1 MAFKPIPVPGRNV
14 ATAEMRYSIREERG
28 KPRLVI
34 KIAQRLLSQV
44 NPNAKFWRI
53 DTDAESGRGR
63 LTGLVQTDNNPAT
76 RKGTA
81 HSSNAMQFTWHAS
94 DEVCRWFPAKD
105 GGVYPLNNHKITS
118 MGIEFDLPK

>member
-14 ATAEMRYSIREERG
+14 ATAEMRYSIRDERG

-34 KIAQRLLSQV
+34 KIAQRLLGQV

-53 DTDAESGRGR
+53 DVDPDTGRGR

-76 RKGTA
+76 RKGT
-81 HSSNAMQFTWHAS
+81 QQQRHAIHLAR
-94 DEVCRWFPAKD
+94 RWPSVLLVSAKRRRGVSPA
-105 GGVYPLNNHKITS
+105 
-118 MGIEFDLPK
+118 